1 MLLDYQNTSFE
12 VKDAVPDVA
21 VLPIGATER
30 CGEHLPVGTMTII
43 LDALARRVAER
54 LSGTAYLLPT
64 MPLGT
69 SGTHRG
75 TAGTIALEWPTLMRV
90 VYDLVESL
98 FVQGTRRVVVITGL
112 GGANEN
118 AALPK
123 ENYVVK
129 IAVRQLNYD
138 YPELDA
144 IWVQPFTV
152 ASRELVQILDA
163 PEQDVHA
170 GELVTSL
177 MLYLDPGAVKGKGTD
192 HLPEVGADKGH
203 PKEYLDYVAFEKLCP
218 GGVWGRPSLASADKG
233 ERALQIAVERT
244 VEYIE
249 KSFARLVAMKR
260 HSY

>member
-12 VKDAVPDVA
+12 VRGAQPEVA

-30 CGEHLPVGTMTII
+30 CGEHLPVGSMTTI

-54 LSGTAYLLPT
+54 LKGATYLLPT

-69 SGTHRG
+69 SGAHRG
-75 TAGTIALEWPTLMRV
+75 TAGTVALEWPTLVRV

-98 FVQGTRRVVVITGL
+98 LVQGIRRVVVIVGL
-112 GGANEN
+112 GGANEST
-118 AALPK
+118 ALPK

-129 IAVRQLNYD
+129 VAVRQLNYD

-144 IWVQPFTV
+144 VWVQPFTV
-152 ASRELVQILDA
+152 AGGELAQILDA

-177 MLYLDPGAVKGKGTD
+177 MLYLDPDAVKGRGAD
-192 HLPEVGADKGH
+192 HLPEVG
-203 PKEYLDYVAFEKLCP
+203 KEYLDYVAFEKLCP

-233 ERALQIAVERT
+233 ERALHAAVERT
-244 VEYIE
+244 VAYVEE
-249 KSFARLVAMKR
+249 SFARLAAMKR
-260 HSY
+260 RPY

>member
-12 VKDAVPDVA
+12 VKDARPEIA
-21 VLPIGATER
+21 VLSVGATER
-30 CGEHLPVGTMTII
+30 CGEHLPVGAMTII

-54 LSGTAYLLPT
+54 LSGTTYLLPT

-98 FVQGTRRVVVITGL
+98 LVQGIRRVVVIVGL
-112 GGANEN
+112 GGTNVSTAF
-118 AALPK
+118 PK
-123 ENYVVK
+123 RNTIVK
-129 IAVRQLNYD
+129 TAVRQLNYD
-138 YPELDA
+138 CPELDA
-144 IWVQPFTV
+144 IWVQPFT
-152 ASRELVQILDA
+152 AARKELAQILDA
-163 PEQDVHA
+163 PDQDVHA

-177 MLYLDPGAVKGKGTD
+177 MLYLDPDAVKGKGTD
-192 HLPEVGADKGH
+192 HLPGAGKA
-203 PKEYLDYVAFEKLCP
+203 YLDYVAFEKLCP

-233 ERALQIAVERT
+233 ERAFHVAVQRT

-249 KSFARLVAMKR
+249 ESFAHLTTMKR
-260 HSY
+260 RPY